1 VQINLTIRRK
11 GDPHSYTVPC
21 DLTDRIV
28 FGRNILS
35 PAQFEGS
42 EISRE
47 HFALFLRQKTVY
59 IEDLSANGTLVNDKP
74 VPQGRSAK
82 LDGGDVIGIPGYEID
97 LDLPQEPSEFVQS
110 IPTAT
115 APTIVG
121 KRLSPFVGSFSFWE
135 LTIIGSALASFALI
149 LYYVMR

>member
-1 VQINLTIRRK
+1 MRINLIIRKK
-11 GDPHSYTVPC
+11 GDPHCYTVPC

-28 FGRNILS
+28 FGRNIIS

-42 EISRE
+42 DISRE
-47 HFALFLRQKTVY
+47 HFALFLRQKAVH

-97 LDLPQEPSEFVQS
+97 VDLPEGSSESVQGMY
-110 IPTAT
+110 A
-115 APTIVG
+115 APAPGIVSR
-121 KRLSPFVGSFSFWE
+121 RLSRVMGTFSVWE
-135 LTIIGSALASFALI
+135 LTIIGSVIASFALI
-149 LYYVMR
+149 LYYVTR

>member
-1 VQINLTIRRK
+1 VRINLTIRRK

-21 DLTDRIV
+21 ELTDRIV
-28 FGRNILS
+28 FGRTIVS

-47 HFALFLRQKTVY
+47 HFALFLRQDSVY

-74 VPQGRSAK
+74 VPQGRSPK
-82 LDGGDVIGIPGYEID
+82 LGSGDVIGIPGYEID
-97 LDLPQEPSEFVQS
+97 LDLPQEASEFVQGK
-110 IPTAT
+110 PA
-115 APTIVG
+115 APAPAIVG
-121 KRLSPFVGSFSFWE
+121 KRLSPLVGSFSFWE
-135 LTIIGSALASFALI
+135 LTIIGSAIASFTLI

>member
-11 GDPHSYTVPC
+11 DDPHSYTVPC
-21 DLTDRIV
+21 NLTDRIV
-28 FGRNILS
+28 FGRNIVS

-42 EISRE
+42 EVSRD

-97 LDLPQEPSEFVQS
+97 LDLPQESSEFVQG
-110 IPTAT
+110 IHT
-115 APTIVG
+115 APDPASVG
-121 KRLSPFVGSFSFWE
+121 KMLSPLLGSFSIWE
-135 LTIIGSALASFALI
+135 LTIIGSAIASFALI